1 MSDAQAQRIKM
12 EAGKLSD
19 HPFQYLSK
27 FEDQDA
33 VFMTLPVQERVL
45 VIVMALAQLMAGT
58 VFMLKK
64 QGMSWSPAR
73 LRGLRDAWNE
83 NLEQMLNIAAR
94 TP

>member
-1 MSDAQAQRIKM
+1 M
-12 EAGKLSD
+12 
-19 HPFQYLSK
+19 
-27 FEDQDA
+27 
-33 VFMTLPVQERVL
+33 
-45 VIVMALAQLMAGT
+45 VIVIALAQLMAGT